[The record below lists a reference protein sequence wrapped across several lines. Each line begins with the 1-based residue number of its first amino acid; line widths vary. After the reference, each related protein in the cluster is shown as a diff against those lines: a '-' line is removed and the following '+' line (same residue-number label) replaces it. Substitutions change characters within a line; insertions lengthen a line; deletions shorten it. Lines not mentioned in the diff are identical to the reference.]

1 MTLLF
6 YFFSQHYIVHVAAL
20 HLLQSS
26 HSQHCSNQSKH
37 KRKPSQK
44 YLLFWYRPF
53 FISYHIITSNHW
65 FKWRERDVGGMEW
78 PIVHGFFIT
87 VFVFTFFLIL
97 FVFIF
102 YCNFFQDMAFL
113 CYHLITGDH
122 YFLYLNFK
130 KMN

>member
-53 FISYHIITSNHW
+53 FISYHLITS
-65 FKWRERDVGGMEW
+65 KLVTIVLMERKRRWGNGVTDRTW
-78 PIVHGFFIT
+78 LFYYSFCIYFFFNTFCLHFLLQFFSRYGFFMLS
-87 VFVFTFFLIL
+87 FNYWWPLL
-97 FVFIF
+97 FIF
-102 YCNFFQDMAFL
+102 KF
-113 CYHLITGDH
+113 
-122 YFLYLNFK
+122 
-130 KMN
+130 